1 MIEPG
6 FLDLIN
12 SLFQLIFFFSLIF
25 MVGVIIYLGI
35 KYITTSTSE
44 EKLKE
49 IHKRLPLLLI
59 GAVLIFLSLTIPKL
73 IGLFFELNI
82 EIGP

>member
-25 MVGVIIYLGI
+25 MAGVIIYLGI

-44 EKLKE
+44 EKFKE

>member
-1 MIEPG
+1 MIEPR
-6 FLDLIN
+6 LLKLID
-12 SLFQLIFFFSLIF
+12 SFFQFIFFLSLVF
-25 MVGVIIYLGI
+25 LAGFIIYLGI

-44 EKLKE
+44 EKLRE

-73 IGLFFELNI
+73 IGLFFK
-82 EIGP
+82 

>member
-25 MVGVIIYLGI
+25 MAGVIIYLGI